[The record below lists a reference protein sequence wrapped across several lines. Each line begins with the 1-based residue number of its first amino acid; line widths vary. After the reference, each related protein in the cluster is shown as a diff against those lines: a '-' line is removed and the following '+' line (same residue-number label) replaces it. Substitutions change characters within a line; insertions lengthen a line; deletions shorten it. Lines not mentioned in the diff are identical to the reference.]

1 MWETSKSISLLLCYL
16 ACKVIFYTPTIVMQ
30 TVYSDTLHW
39 DAGEVLEAGKDS
51 KQEIFGPKFT
61 LTFRCVTCLTLRGLS
76 IEFCISFPDFIYG
89 TRWTRWTRCP
99 AWPSQVGSR
108 YLERLERAGE
118 NLPPLWSQSV
128 KSSHRDFPKSFLV
141 IDSVLHIAL
150 QLYTCILHISSL
162 RKNMFLFFS
171 EEDTVSLS
179 APPRTVPTRFT
190 VAAFARRRAI
200 RVAESLGT
208 EITWHHFP
216 PSSTSLNLIVEIVTV
231 VSLKRCSRT
240 TVFYV

>member
-89 TRWTRWTRCP
+89 TRWTRWTRWTRCP
-99 AWPSQVGSR
+99 WPISQVGSR

-118 NLPPLWSQSV
+118 NLSIVEPISQIVSERFSQV
-128 KSSHRDFPKSFLV
+128 FFSDRFCFTHCFTALLMHFTHFFVEEKHVFFFPKK
-141 IDSVLHIAL
+141 A
-150 QLYTCILHISSL
+150 
-162 RKNMFLFFS
+162 M
-171 EEDTVSLS
+171 
-179 APPRTVPTRFT
+179 
-190 VAAFARRRAI
+190 
-200 RVAESLGT
+200 
-208 EITWHHFP
+208 
-216 PSSTSLNLIVEIVTV
+216 
-231 VSLKRCSRT
+231 
-240 TVFYV
+240 